1 MPPLDRMVPIYR
13 TGARPRREAFFAA
26 GPPQGKNAPS
36 GGSDPRSGERGG
48 FFCRRAAPRQK
59 RPLGG
64 QRPAQRRAWGG
75 LFLPPGRA
83 RAGQTALLLGTGG
96 VSIWGLQ
103 LAKASGRHFG
113 KIVIRVDA

>member
-1 MPPLDRMVPIYR
+1 MPSLDRMVPIYR
-13 TGARPRREAFFAA
+13 TGARPRREAFFSA

-36 GGSDPRSGERGG
+36 GGSDPRSGER
-48 FFCRRAAPRQK
+48 
-59 RPLGG
+59 
-64 QRPAQRRAWGG
+64 GG

-113 KIVIRVDA
+113 KIVIRVDAWTARSRW